1 MFERDVVEQENLL
14 VMQHNSTVFL
24 SLVTLAIITSVSGFG
39 IIKELGSVANKVLVM
54 LRNALLIYPATQL
67 YDEVVAPIQVIGYS
81 VTLLGTAGSR
91 FQGEPGGDNAHA
103 VADGPGVDGGTE
115 QQR

>member
-1 MFERDVVEQENLL
+1 MSANGGAGEPVR
-14 VMQHNSTVFL
+14 HAAHSTVFL

-67 YDEVVAPIQVIGYS
+67 YDEVVAPIQVR
-81 VTLLGTAGSR
+81 LGNGITRWAPPVSR
-91 FQGEPGGDNAHA
+91 FS
-103 VADGPGVDGGTE
+103 
-115 QQR
+115 R